1 MVEPNKNT
9 KETDAMQAAPSS
21 LNLSPQA
28 QRGLEAQLNFALA
41 GPGLIAGAVATY
53 VFAAIMTVALLGAVF
68 WGISYALE
76 TGNPLALLSLGLLL
90 FLAVPYITV
99 LNANRLLK
107 ARRSQ
112 G

>member
-1 MVEPNKNT
+1 MEAVVVEPNKNT
-9 KETDAMQAAPSS
+9 KETDAMQTAPSS
-21 LNLSPQA
+21 LNLSPEA
-28 QRGLEAQLNFALA
+28 QRVLE
-41 GPGLIAGAVATY
+41 AGAVATY
-53 VFAAIMTVALLGAVF
+53 VFAAVMTVALLGAVA
-68 WGISYALE
+68 WGLSYALE
-76 TGNPLALLSLGLLL
+76 TGNPMALLSLGLLL